1 MLPGTESRA
10 LVFYPSCLRIDGDAA
25 VQMID
30 TSIVRVHQHGACI
43 TKNQRQSM
51 GRSQNGLTSTI
62 HVLVDSNGLP
72 VTGKL
77 LSRLKSGSML
87 LADRG

>member
-1 MLPGTESRA
+1 MSRDHPA
-10 LVFYPSCLRIDGDAA
+10 SKHRIEQVLGDFEKMTT
-25 VQMID
+25 V
-30 TSIVRVHQHGACI
+30 
-43 TKNQRQSM
+43 

-72 VTGKL
+72 VKL

>member
-1 MLPGTESRA
+1 MAPVMSRDHPA
-10 LVFYPSCLRIDGDAA
+10 SKHRIEQVLGDFEKMTT
-25 VQMID
+25 V
-30 TSIVRVHQHGACI
+30 
-43 TKNQRQSM
+43 